1 MDKSLKNNRT
11 IKAYLT
17 IGHTFGTW
25 IGPIVTGLLL
35 FFMRQLITIGLAL
48 DKVFYSSLK
57 KEKLTDPIVI
67 VGNPRSGTTFLHR
80 YLINMELGS
89 GAQLWQLIYPS
100 IILQKFIRPILPL
113 LELIS
118 PARHHSTDAHQT
130 SLRSIETD
138 DVSLFFRYFD
148 GFFLYGFLLS
158 FADEDLFDWFDPKL
172 RNTSQRDFRWL
183 EAIWMRTIISSKKE
197 PIIGKLFSLSTNLP
211 AFMERFPDSKI
222 INMVRDPVNVLPSG
236 LSLVTGVLD
245 KRFGFWS
252 LPKNKRD
259 QYIDRLYTALVELLK
274 RFHDDY
280 VSGRI
285 ERSRVFIVR
294 YDRMMD
300 NFEDVMSGIFKFTGF
315 RPSDLL
321 IENVKKTAE
330 NQRQY
335 ISKHAY
341 DLKKFGLD
349 EERIRID
356 CSFVYETFLNE

>member
-1 MDKSLKNNRT
+1 MKNNRT
-11 IKAYLT
+11 IKTYLV

-25 IGPIVTGLLL
+25 IGPIITGFLL
-35 FFMRQLITIGLAL
+35 FFMRQLVTLFLAL
-48 DKVFYSSLK
+48 DKVFYHSLRTR
-57 KEKLTDPIVI
+57 KLTDPIVI

-80 YLINMELGS
+80 YLINMEIGS

-100 IILQKFIRPILPL
+100 IIMQRLIKPALPL

-118 PARHHSTDAHQT
+118 PARHHSTAAHQT

-138 DVSLFFRYFD
+138 DVSLFFRHFD

-158 FADEDLFDWFDPKL
+158 FADEDLFDWFDPKI
-172 RNTSQRDFRWL
+172 RNTNKRDFHWFETIWL
-183 EAIWMRTIISSKKE
+183 RTMISSKKE

-211 AFMERFPDSKI
+211 AFMKRFPDSKI
-222 INMVRDPVNVLPSG
+222 IYMVRDPLNVLPSG

-252 LPKNKRD
+252 LPEEKRN
-259 QYIDRLYTALVELLK
+259 QYIGRLYAALVELLK
-274 RFHDDY
+274 RFHDDW
-280 VSGRI
+280 VNGRI
-285 ERSRVFIVR
+285 EKSRIFIVR
-294 YDRMMD
+294 YDQMMN

-315 RPSDLL
+315 EPSDNL
-321 IENVKKTAE
+321 IDDVKKTAI

-335 ISKHAY
+335 KSMHAY

-349 EERIRID
+349 EEQIKVD
-356 CSFVYETFLNE
+356 CSFVYKTFLNK